1 MATRCAFLPAN
12 SNGNV
17 HYLCRLGQDGH
28 PVYVPFGDQPLAV
41 AQRQTL
47 ALALSAMD
55 CVVLAILPLSYLFRR
70 IPRIAWGVSFGTLG
84 LISVFHVGFFT
95 KNLLPAPILLS
106 QPMYARAPLMDVLPD
121 HFVFSTS
128 PRPTEID
135 SGAARSSYMGK
146 VLFTSVRVASASTVI
161 LQYGEQ
167 SAILNI
173 ANDATGRMAATG
185 VIAMVHIM
193 PGEFQKGIPQSLNL
207 NLAIIEP
214 CCSASST
221 L

>member
-1 MATRCAFLPAN
+1 MN
-12 SNGNV
+12 
-17 HYLCRLGQDGH
+17 
-28 PVYVPFGDQPLAV
+28 
-41 AQRQTL
+41 
-47 ALALSAMD
+47 
-55 CVVLAILPLSYLFRR
+55 
-70 IPRIAWGVSFGTLG
+70 
-84 LISVFHVGFFT
+84 
-95 KNLLPAPILLS
+95 
-106 QPMYARAPLMDVLPD
+106 ARAPLMDVLPD